1 MNTPSLPANTEA
13 EQAVLGS
20 LLIDPSAVQRVGS
33 FLKAEHFY
41 SERHAWIY
49 GAILDLAAAGKPSD
63 IVTVTDELEARRQLT
78 EIGGEAAVMDLI
90 NYTPTAVHAEYY
102 AEIVVKMATD
112 RQAIRLAQQI
122 TEQAYLCQGKALD
135 MATTLLQD
143 ARAGF
148 TAASDGPRFLDDVL
162 DQLIVNAEAMDEA
175 RRSGSLVDIKLPWQ
189 DLTDII
195 SSGLLPADLMLVV
208 GEPSV
213 GKSTF
218 VHQIADHAAMF
229 GHGVLFFTT
238 ETRDINFAARQLA
251 PRAGVASRDLI
262 AGNLDAAGWL
272 GVTQNMDKV
281 RRAGMMIDSS
291 TYDAQ
296 AFERRI
302 QQARAALERK
312 GLDLRLVVFDFL
324 QQFRDSRY
332 REKRLEVG
340 AVIYSIRELMVS
352 YGLAGIVVSELDK
365 GSYKNGGKAHI
376 FGAKESSSIEYAATI
391 GIALYRNDEQ
401 RVVCDVQKN
410 KDGKREKFLL
420 PAIADNAAWFG
431 PTRPY
436 KVIGQPQQ
444 QQRPMTQAAWSAS

>member
-1 MNTPSLPANTEA
+1 MNMPSLPANIDA
-13 EQAVLGS
+13 ERAVLGS

-41 SERHAWIY
+41 NERHAWIY
-49 GAILDLAAAGKPSD
+49 GAILDLAAAGAAID
-63 IVTVTDELEARRQLT
+63 LLTVTNALENRKQLA
-78 EIGGEAAVMDLI
+78 EIGGEAAVMDLM
-90 NYTPTAVHAEYY
+90 NATPTSAHAEYY
-102 AEIVVKMATD
+102 AEIVVKLASD

-122 TEQAYLCQGKALD
+122 VEQAYLGQGQALD
-135 MATTLLQD
+135 MATTLLQG

-162 DQLIVNAEAMDEA
+162 DQMIANAEAMDDA

-218 VHQIADHAAMF
+218 VHQIADHTAMF

-238 ETRDINFAARQLA
+238 ETRDVNFAARQLA
-251 PRAGVASRDLI
+251 PRAGVASRDLM

-272 GVTQNMDKV
+272 GVMQNMDKV

-420 PAIADNAAWFG
+420 PAISDNAAWFG
-431 PTRPY
+431 PTQPY
-436 KVIGQPQQ
+436 KVMGQPQQ